1 MRNAKNGKGE
11 RRGLVFGGLSS
22 NPHGQGEKRCV
33 SRRRVIQGEVQGVD
47 DVTVLGVG
55 VREQGGGR
63 EPLWI
68 DGKKFPMDVLYGLRC
83 QKRSTEVMQ
92 KK

>member
-33 SRRRVIQGEVQGVD
+33 SRRRVIQGEVQGVE

-55 VREQGGGR
+55 IR
-63 EPLWI
+63 
-68 DGKKFPMDVLYGLRC
+68 
-83 QKRSTEVMQ
+83 
-92 KK
+92 